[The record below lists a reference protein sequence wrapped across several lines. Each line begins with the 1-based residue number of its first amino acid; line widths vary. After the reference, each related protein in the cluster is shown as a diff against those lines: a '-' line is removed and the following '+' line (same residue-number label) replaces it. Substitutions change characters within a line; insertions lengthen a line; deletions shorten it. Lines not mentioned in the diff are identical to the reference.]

1 MLILFD
7 VNGTLLDSS
16 ALKHPIRNIFGRKV
30 SADDWFTKV
39 LQHAAASTL
48 SDDYRPFGDLAIAVL
63 QMTAFAHGITP
74 SERQIAKV
82 RNAMETLPPFPDVK
96 RSLRKLRKA
105 NFRLAVLTNSAPA
118 ALERQM
124 AHSGLGKYFEKAL
137 SVDLVQR
144 YKPAPGTYRA
154 AIQDLGAQPSDIVM
168 VAAHHWDLLGASRV
182 GCRTAFLSRPGKALL
197 PGGRPPTYI
206 AKDLEDLGEQLIREA
221 EEGKQLAPRFGKKAK
236 RLLLASCGIAAAALG
251 GAILPKR
258 RGDASR

>member
-1 MLILFD
+1 MVILFD
-7 VNGTLLDSS
+7 VNGTLLDTS
-16 ALKHPIRNIFGRKV
+16 ALGPPIRSIFGRKV
-30 SADDWFTKV
+30 SLEEWFTRV

-63 QMTAFAHGITP
+63 NMTATAHGITP
-74 SERQIAKV
+74 SARQLAKL
-82 RNAMETLPPFPDVK
+82 RSAMETLPPFPDVK
-96 RSLRKLRKA
+96 RALRRLQKA

-154 AIQDLGAQPSDIVM
+154 AIQCLEVQPSDILM

-197 PGGRPPTYI
+197 PGARLPTYV
-206 AKDLEDLGEQLIREA
+206 ARDLTDLADQLLTVADR
-221 EEGKQLAPRFGKKAK
+221 KQPVPPRSTKKVNGTIVA
-236 RLLLASCGIAAAALG
+236 CGIALGALG
-251 GAILPKR
+251 IAVLPKPR
-258 RGDASR
+258 

>member
-74 SERQIAKV
+74 SQRQISKV

-105 NFRLAVLTNSAPA
+105 NFHMAVLTNSAPA

-144 YKPAPGTYRA
+144 YISLHQVLTAPPYKT
-154 AIQDLGAQPSDIVM
+154 LGCS
-168 VAAHHWDLLGASRV
+168 
-182 GCRTAFLSRPGKALL
+182 L
-197 PGGRPPTYI
+197 PI
-206 AKDLEDLGEQLIREA
+206 
-221 EEGKQLAPRFGKKAK
+221 
-236 RLLLASCGIAAAALG
+236 S
-251 GAILPKR
+251 
-258 RGDASR
+258 